1 MTAATSFALSAV
13 VLTLN
18 SIFDG
23 WLIPEY
29 GLLVV
34 VYSFL
39 FVNFDFWEYL
49 WIAEQRPLLIWR
61 YSTGRLVARILVVT
75 IAAALTRD
83 LDVIV
88 WSLVILETIRIIA
101 AMFAWRRRD
110 RQSSLHGFGPGLWR
124 ERVRYS
130 LPFGVALALVTLN
143 KQMGNLFVAKMMG
156 PIALAHYAIGTY
168 AQPITMVMRNSLS
181 DVLLGEMAKRER
193 DTQADRL
200 LLFRRTTV
208 VTAIFLVPCGILLAR
223 FAEIIVVTLFSDE
236 YRPAVL
242 IFQIY
247 AVVLLRDIVDFG
259 VPLRAINVTAPIMH
273 SNLIAIIING
283 LLLLVLLPTL
293 GLVGAVLAFVISR
306 LLEGWYLG
314 VQIMRT
320 YNAALSELASWTDLL
335 KIAAAGALAAL
346 LLYGSFWTQT
356 LGLFGVLAGSV
367 LYLLAFVYLLWQ
379 LRIPEASLL
388 LRQVRGYSRSL
399 LTRLQS

>member
-1 MTAATSFALSAV
+1 
-13 VLTLN
+13 
-18 SIFDG
+18 
-23 WLIPEY
+23 
-29 GLLVV
+29 
-34 VYSFL
+34 
-39 FVNFDFWEYL
+39 
-49 WIAEQRPLLIWR
+49 
-61 YSTGRLVARILVVT
+61 
-75 IAAALTRD
+75 
-83 LDVIV
+83 
-88 WSLVILETIRIIA
+88 
-101 AMFAWRRRD
+101 MFAWRRRD